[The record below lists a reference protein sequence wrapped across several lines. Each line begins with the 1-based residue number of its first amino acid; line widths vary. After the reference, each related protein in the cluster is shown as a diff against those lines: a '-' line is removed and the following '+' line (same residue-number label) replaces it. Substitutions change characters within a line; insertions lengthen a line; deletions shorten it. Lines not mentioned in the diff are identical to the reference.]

1 MGIAIGNTWRIFYDD
16 FSFVHREER
25 MRIKKLLSVLLAIC
39 LIAAIVVSCDAA
51 AIQKLGSN
59 MGKLG
64 NNVYGIQPSMDD
76 VDETS
81 SAVVASVTVSEG
93 SVSIDYAG
101 VASVQDAI
109 AEIKNSPQKA
119 EALQEA
125 LSEPVASTPAE
136 AAAVKTE
143 LEGKRD
149 EVVGDAKTAIT
160 AAGLPAEVTDALN
173 TVVDNIQNM
182 VTVSDNPTQAEL
194 VTVAVIANL
203 ADSIKDNAATIAT
216 DTEAQIAVANAA
228 LSALDTIKV
237 ISGSASI
244 DLLQGVDITSFLE
257 GGKALAKDAGDEID
271 PKVSQY
277 IVTFNSAIKQIIAR
291 IGTDANGGLSEEGY
305 EKFIREMKNLRAVY
319 ETAAY
324 AVRRYTV
331 NIDSTP
337 KEFGFA
343 GIDSII
349 DGVNLAKA
357 DSFTVNDI
365 TLYMLSFVFTTADEM
380 AGKVKLGEA
389 ETSYD
394 IFAVLDSVLEAN
406 PSLAGGVASG
416 FQFNEPA
423 VFKQFRK
430 DVAYSFS
437 SDDGAAV
444 VAALEEYFGV
454 DTVEKA
460 AKAFVHKV
468 ASVLNAIVVIAVDA
482 NYGSLIESAIEEEE
496 ADSLEAFLNSK
507 LNEALEGLQ

>member
-1 MGIAIGNTWRIFYDD
+1 
-16 FSFVHREER
+16 

-64 NNVYGIQPSMDD
+64 NNVYGIQPSMDN
-76 VDETS
+76 VNEAS
-81 SAVVASVTVSEG
+81 STVAASVTIEG
-93 SVSIDYAG
+93 G
-101 VASVQDAI
+101 VAAVDFESAASVQDTI

-125 LSEPVASTPAE
+125 MSEPVASTPE
-136 AAAVKTE
+136 DAAAVKTA
-143 LEGKRD
+143 LDDKKD
-149 EVVGDAKTAIT
+149 EVVNDAKAAIA
-160 AAGLPAEVTDALN
+160 AAGLSAEVADALN
-173 TVVDNIQNM
+173 AVIDNIENM

-244 DLLQGVDITSFLE
+244 DLLQGVDIASLLE
-257 GGKALAKDAGDEID
+257 GSKALAKGGDDEID
-271 PKVSQY
+271 PKVNQF
-277 IVTFNSAIKQIIAR
+277 IVTFNNAIKQIIAR
-291 IGTDANGGLSEEGY
+291 IGKDASGGLSEEGY
-305 EKFIREMKNLRAVY
+305 RKFIREMKNLRAVY
-319 ETAAY
+319 ETATY
-324 AVRRYTV
+324 AVRHYTV
-331 NIDSTP
+331 NLGSSP

-349 DGVNLAKA
+349 DGVGLAKA
-357 DSFTVNDI
+357 DSFTVNDL
-365 TLYMLSFVFTTADEM
+365 TLYVLSFVFTTADEM

-394 IFAVLDSVLEAN
+394 IFDVLDSVLEAN
-406 PSLAGGVASG
+406 PSLASGVASG

-423 VFKQFRK
+423 GFKQFRK
-430 DVAYSFS
+430 DVAYSLSF
-437 SDDGAAV
+437 DDGTAV
-444 VAALEEYFGV
+444 TAALKSYFGV
-454 DTVEKA
+454 NTVAEVEKA
-460 AKAFVHKV
+460 FAHKV
-468 ASVLNAIVVIAVDA
+468 ASVINAIVVIAADA
-482 NYGSLIESAIEEEE
+482 NYGSLIKRVIEEGE
-496 ADSLEAFLNSK
+496 AVNLETFLNSK
-507 LNEALEGLQ
+507 LNEALDDLR